1 MHPYSFWRNFRNYNF
16 ISQGR
21 LTPQP
26 QLLWGGGGED
36 GSAWGL
42 VPSAVGTGIAGLA
55 GVMPTGSAAPGMPV
69 ATSLGMPVATSLGM
83 PMATSL
89 LISAAPGVWQCRLRA
104 GLSAWGHLRFRG
116 RVGALL

>member
-21 LTPQP
+21 LTP

-69 ATSLGMPVATSLGM
+69 ATSLGMP
-83 PMATSL
+83 MATSL
-89 LISAAPGVWQCRLRA
+89 LTSAAPGVWQCRLRA
-104 GLSAWGHLRFRG
+104 GLSACGHLRSRG
-116 RVGALL
+116 RVGSLL